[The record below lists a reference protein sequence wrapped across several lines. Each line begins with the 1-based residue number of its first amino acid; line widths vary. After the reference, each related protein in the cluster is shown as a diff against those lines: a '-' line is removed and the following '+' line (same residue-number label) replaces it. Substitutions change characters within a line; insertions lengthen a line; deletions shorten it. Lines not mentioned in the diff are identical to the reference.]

1 MSCLNNW
8 KGCKLLDFYQ
18 IQLYE
23 FNQCLPVGQEK
34 EFKQTYIMQKTTIP
48 DDLFAK
54 LARVYVDQDFIDIIQ
69 SEIREF
75 YVQHYTRN
83 YNLVEVTHLQQTDYQ
98 IDFHIII
105 DRSPYRTKYLIMKF
119 IAND

>member
-8 KGCKLLDFYQ
+8 KGCKLLEFYQ

-34 EFKQTYIMQKTTIP
+34 EFKPTYIMQKTTIP

-69 SEIREF
+69 SEIHEF

-83 YNLVEVTHLQQTDYQ
+83 YKLVEVTHLQQTDYQ
-98 IDFHIII
+98 IYFYIKI
-105 DRSPYRTKYLIMKF
+105 DQPLNRPKYLIMKF